1 MRLASRRSGGLTL
14 LEILVAIF
22 LVSIVALASGVL
34 IRSLGLLG
42 VSQFSS
48 ARYERPARLRTQAI
62 EYVQAELEFLR
73 NAGYLRVRDS
83 AACLPGDPTQ
93 PYPAQR
99 RVTPS
104 GSSGYVSPEE
114 PRLPAAFGAADVL
127 VSPEPV
133 APYVQAPPAGQD
145 CRPRRTTIRVF
156 LPGDTPGAIGGS
168 GEVFARGESVS
179 SPR

>member
-1 MRLASRRSGGLTL
+1 MTPASRRSGGLTL
-14 LEILVAIF
+14 LEILVAIL

-48 ARYERPARLRTQAI
+48 ARYERPARLRTLAV

-73 NAGYLRVRDS
+73 NAGYLLVRDN
-83 AACLPGDPTQ
+83 AACLPGNPTQ
-93 PYPAQR
+93 PYPPQR

-104 GSSGYVSPEE
+104 SSSGYVSPEE

-127 VSPEPV
+127 LSTEPV
-133 APYVQAPPAGQD
+133 EEYVQAPPQGQD
-145 CRPRRTTIRVF
+145 CPPRRITVRVF
-156 LPGDTPGAIGGS
+156 LPGDVPAAVGGN
-168 GEVFARGESVS
+168 GEIFARGEFVI

>member
-1 MRLASRRSGGLTL
+1 MPTSGRHAGLTL

-42 VSQFSS
+42 STQFSPT
-48 ARYERPARLRTQAI
+48 RHERPARLRTQAI

-73 NAGYLRVRDS
+73 NAGYLLLRDNTV
-83 AACLPGDPTQ
+83 CLPGDPTS

-99 RVTPS
+99 RIDLRMPTP
-104 GSSGYVSPEE
+104 GYVSAGE
-114 PRLPAAFGAADVL
+114 PRLPAVFEAADILISTESVRDY
-127 VSPEPV
+127 V
-133 APYVQAPPAGQD
+133 AAPPAGQD
-145 CRPRRTTIRVF
+145 CRPRRITIRVF
-156 LPGDTPGAIGGS
+156 LPGDTPAAIGGS
-168 GEVFARGESVS
+168 GEIFARGESEI